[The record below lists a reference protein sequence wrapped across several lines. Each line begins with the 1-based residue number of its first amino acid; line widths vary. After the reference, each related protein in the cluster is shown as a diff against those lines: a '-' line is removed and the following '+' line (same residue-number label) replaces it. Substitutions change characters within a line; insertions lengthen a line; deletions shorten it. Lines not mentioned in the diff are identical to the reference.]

1 MRGILAA
8 LFFCLLAALPAQAR
22 SAQHAALGADEYY
35 SGPAAMPVYRYEQ
48 TVKKI
53 PLHATTARR
62 IDRTRSTS
70 HPVAH
75 QEARGKVNSPLD
87 HVGRGLVTVATAAG
101 EAITVSASFA
111 PKILGFIADLVDSG
125 YVPKDI
131 GCYARGGHM
140 RGSRHYSGNACD
152 FDQLARNK
160 TAKAMYHVGLLA
172 AKWGVRDGCSFRGSP
187 DCGHIDDGHDGY
199 GGRVRYAHHWRHRHY
214 YAGA

>member
-1 MRGILAA
+1 MTRAILAT
-8 LFFCLLAALPAQAR
+8 LIVCLVGFATQAQSREIGGPYDMYSVDAPAHVVR
-22 SAQHAALGADEYY
+22 HKEHG
-35 SGPAAMPVYRYEQ
+35 
-48 TVKKI
+48 
-53 PLHATTARR
+53 HATNARR
-62 IDRTRSTS
+62 IDRMPVTR
-70 HPVAH
+70 HQVAH
-75 QEARGKVNSPLD
+75 QEVKEPSPIE
-87 HVGRGLVTVATAAG
+87 HVSHGLVTVATAAG

-111 PKILGFIADLVDSG
+111 PKILGFISDLVDAG

-160 TAKAMYHVGLLA
+160 TAKAMYHVGLIA
-172 AKWGVRDGCSFRGSP
+172 AKWGVRDGCAFRGSP

-199 GGRVRYAHHWRHRHY
+199 GGRVRYAHHWRYRHH